1 MPPDPRH
8 DAVGRPSRWRTRL
21 ERHVQGWLFMGPAVA
36 VIGTFLIASGLY
48 AFYLSFT
55 DYNALGPPKFVGISN
70 YRRIFAD
77 PIAVRSF
84 LNTVKYAAMF
94 VPLNL
99 VFSLGLAMLLNRRFP
114 GMRIIRGIYFI
125 PVVVSTVVVV
135 SIFKAMLEY
144 KFGVVNYLVQAVG
157 LEPIPWYADRH
168 WALFTIVLLGL
179 WKSAPFNSIIFLA
192 GLQDVPAELVDA
204 AKVDGANA
212 WQRFRNV
219 VMPHLRHV
227 TTFVVVLS
235 TIGAFRVFTE
245 MYVLT
250 KGGPENSTRTI
261 SLYAYNTAFTYW
273 NMGYACALSFVL
285 LAIVLLVALV
295 QLRASRAD

>member
-1 MPPDPRH
+1 MRQRTSIGEPRLPP
-8 DAVGRPSRWRTRL
+8 RWLRRMAAHL
-21 ERHVQGWLFMGPAVA
+21 QGWVFMSPAVV
-36 VIGTFLIASGLY
+36 VIGTFLIAAGLY

-55 DYNALGPPKFVGISN
+55 DYNALRAPHFIGLNN
-70 YRRIFAD
+70 YRRILVD

-99 VFSLGLAMLLNRRFP
+99 ALALALAMLLNGRF
-114 GMRIIRGIYFI
+114 RGIRLVRGVYFI

-135 SIFKAMLEY
+135 SIFKALCEY
-144 KFGVVNYLVQAVG
+144 KFGVVNYLLQRAH

-179 WKSAPFNSIIFLA
+179 WKSAPFNAIIFLA
-192 GLQDVPAELVDA
+192 GLQDVPAELIDA
-204 AKVDGANA
+204 ARVDGANA
-212 WQRFRNV
+212 WGRFRHV
-219 VMPHLRHV
+219 VLPHLRPV
-227 TTFVVVLS
+227 TTFVLVLS

-273 NMGYACALSFVL
+273 NMGYASALSFVL
-285 LAIVLLVALV
+285 LGIVLVIALV
-295 QLRASRAD
+295 QLRASRAE